1 MERPLV
7 KTTGSEQL
15 DNVKRQVPLDLQK
28 CINHRTAAVLGE
40 SSEMLERKPECRINR
55 SLELGFQNESPS
67 CLTPFGEMANLSVNR
82 LLCFTVIL
90 RRLESFVLFC
100 LNSLIIE
107 IASGMGPAIALAVQ
121 YCSP

>member
-7 KTTGSEQL
+7 KSTGSEQL

-55 SLELGFQNESPS
+55 SLRVGFSKRVSIMPNTLWRDGKFKCKQTS
-67 CLTPFGEMANLSVNR
+67 
-82 LLCFTVIL
+82 
-90 RRLESFVLFC
+90 LF
-100 LNSLIIE
+100 
-107 IASGMGPAIALAVQ
+107 
-121 YCSP
+121 YCDP